1 MTTCAKAA
9 KTALLAAGL
18 LAAGLPVLLAA
29 DRPAAAQSFDCKKA
43 RTATEKAICASPPL
57 GFLDSDMARTYEEAR
72 HRAGRAGERPVLD
85 SQRAWL
91 KSRDRCGGK
100 ADCLISSYRARLRQL
115 GQMEK
120 IFPGWG
126 GRYETW
132 SGLDITITPRGPD
145 YHVQLDGA
153 GANYTC
159 SSQGSGKADGAGQ
172 LAVTAGGTKVTFEA
186 MGSGILLPDD
196 LAQPSGFAAC
206 GAQAPSVG
214 GYYRR
219 LE

>member
-1 MTTCAKAA
+1 MATCAKAA
-9 KTALLAAGL
+9 KAGLLSAGL

-29 DRPAAAQSFDCKKA
+29 DRPAAAQSFDCGKA
-43 RTATEKAICASPPL
+43 RTATEKAICDSPPL

-72 HRAGRAGERPVLD
+72 HRAGPAGERHVLD

-100 ADCLISSYRARLRQL
+100 ADCLIGSYRARLRQI

-126 GRYETW
+126 GKYETW
-132 SGLDITITPRGPD
+132 SGLDITITPRGAD

-153 GANYTC
+153 GATYTC
-159 SSQGSGKADGAGQ
+159 GSQGSGKADSAGTLDVTVGA
-172 LAVTAGGTKVTFEA
+172 TTVTFAA

-196 LAQPSGFAAC
+196 LDQPSDFAAC
-206 GAQAPSVG
+206 GAQAPGVG